1 MLTMNHP
8 IINQI
13 EVLPDLEKLQL
24 IDLML
29 IQLDRPDPEIDKWWA
44 VEAKTRW
51 NAYQEGKSDTVSYEE
66 VMSKYRQL
74 L

>member
-24 IDLML
+24 IDLL
-29 IQLDRPDPEIDKWWA
+29 VIQLDRPDPEIDKWWA
-44 VEAKTRW
+44 TEAKTRW
-51 NAYQEGKSDTVSYEE
+51 DAYKEGKVDTVSYEE
-66 VMSKYRQL
+66 VVSKYRQP
-74 L
+74 